1 MLFLIK
7 LKQYIMKTKLLAF
20 SLFFSLFFIACKKDS
35 NTTVVDTGTIR
46 YNNASSGGNR
56 YEIFLDGASLGLL
69 SSGIYYDETDVPVGS
84 HIVKAVQY
92 EGFILSPTIK
102 ETTVDVFK
110 GTTIQ
115 FDFP

>member
-1 MLFLIK
+1 
-7 LKQYIMKTKLLAF
+7 
-20 SLFFSLFFIACKKDS
+20 
-35 NTTVVDTGTIR
+35 
-46 YNNASSGGNR
+46 
-56 YEIFLDGASLGLL
+56 LGLL
-69 SSGIYYDETDVPVGS
+69 SSVDYYDETDVPVGS